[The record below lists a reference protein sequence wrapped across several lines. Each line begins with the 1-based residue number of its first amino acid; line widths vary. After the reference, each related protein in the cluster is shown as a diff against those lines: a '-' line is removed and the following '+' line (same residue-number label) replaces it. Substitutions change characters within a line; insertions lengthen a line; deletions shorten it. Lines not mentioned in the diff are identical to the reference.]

1 MKKATRILVPLI
13 LLLFICASIVWYLFV
28 YDREFTRDTLLS
40 QARFQDLH
48 GNSQLS
54 SLFYDM
60 AYEFSSQEEGVAIEL
75 ANQYRDSGNY
85 TKAEVTLTR
94 AIASSPTAELYTA
107 LSAVFVEQD
116 KK

>member
-60 AYEFSSQEEGVAIEL
+60 AYEFSSQEEGPFLVAYLPETS
-75 ANQYRDSGNY
+75 SGSSGGGSSGGSGGGG
-85 TKAEVTLTR
+85 ER
-94 AIASSPTAELYTA
+94 AGGRADVQRQPL
-107 LSAVFVEQD
+107 L
-116 KK
+116 